1 MRLLLV
7 FPGGVVPVV
16 GSLIGQGC
24 RICSS
29 IRQGC
34 SLCSKVKQACRL
46 GFVIMEATGCALLLG
61 EVAKKS
67 LWLVG

>member
-1 MRLLLV
+1 MD
-7 FPGGVVPVV
+7 
-16 GSLIGQGC
+16 SLIGQGC

-34 SLCSKVKQACRL
+34 SLCPEVEQASRL
-46 GFVIMEATGCALLLG
+46 GFVIMESTGCALLLG
-61 EVAKKS
+61 EVAEKS